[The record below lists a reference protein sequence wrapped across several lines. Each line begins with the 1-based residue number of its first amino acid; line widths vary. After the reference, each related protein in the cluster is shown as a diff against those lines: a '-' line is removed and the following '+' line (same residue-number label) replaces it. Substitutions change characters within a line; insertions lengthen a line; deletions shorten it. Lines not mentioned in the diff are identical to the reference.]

1 MADIGASSPSI
12 RDFGSL
18 QQLPVPTLDEN
29 TPQGQ
34 QVHQVVNLA
43 NAVLRAFQ
51 SAFPAEPENQSVALT
66 DTQLTGID
74 ALLAGEIDSNTLQA
88 LASILLGELAKSQ
101 DSGEARA
108 ITQGAE
114 RTQESSDLRDT
125 DYEANNAKIQEAYDK
140 LEEAKK
146 LEIAGYAALAAGAA
160 IIGVPFVGWIA
171 GPILIA
177 AGAALLISAAV
188 IKDQAGGIL
197 DEAAAATQDL
207 QDAEAAENAATE
219 TAKYDA
225 LQKVFGE
232 LAATTI
238 TTNVNA
244 LLNVLGLA
252 SFPNDI
258 ALALEPG
265 LTQGYI
271 EEGFSPEEAAEKG
284 KADAAAAANAL
295 STTLVSVILLT
306 ALANTQDAAA
316 DSGAIVQGA
325 LTSGLES
332 ASEALQSVLGADTPV
347 DINTLGEAIVDAAG
361 DAIEDYFDSQLET
374 LVANAPD
381 EEAAEALRGAVTSQT
396 QESVAL
402 LKTVVPGLFTAQQ
415 NIQSQVAGLT
425 ADLGLDDIP
434 ESEKQDPK
442 SLTEVLSGSQRFV
455 GELTDL
461 LNDLGSVTGDSI
473 VAQQQG
479 TSAREHVPSIA

>member
-1 MADIGASSPSI
+1 MADIGANSPSI

-43 NAVLRAFQ
+43 NAVLIAFQ
-51 SAFPAEPENQSVALT
+51 NAFPAEPENQSVALT
-66 DTQLTGID
+66 DTQLSGID

-88 LASILLGELAKSQ
+88 LASILLGELAKNQ

-108 ITQGAE
+108 IAQGAE
-114 RTQESSDLRDT
+114 NTQKSSDLRDA
-125 DYEANNAKIQEAYDK
+125 DYEDINSKIDEAYQK
-140 LEEAKK
+140 LDEAKK

-160 IIGVPFVGWIA
+160 LLAVPFVGWIA

-188 IKDQAGGIL
+188 IKDQAGGL
-197 DEAAAATQDL
+197 LAEAGDATQEL
-207 QDAEAAENAATE
+207 LDAEAAENATTE

-225 LQKVFGE
+225 LQKAFGE
-232 LAATTI
+232 LAATAI

-258 ALALEPG
+258 AAALEPG

-271 EEGFSPEEAAEKG
+271 DDGFSPEEAAEKG
-284 KADAAAAANAL
+284 KADATAAANAL

-425 ADLGLDDIP
+425 ADLGLDNIP
-434 ESEKQDPK
+434 ESEQQAPRT
-442 SLTEVLSGSQRFV
+442 LTEVLSGGQNFL
-455 GELTDL
+455 GDLTDL
-461 LNDLGSVTGDSI
+461 LNDLGSVTGDTI
-473 VAQQQG
+473 VAQQEG